1 MLSKMRGARTRMVT
15 DNEKQ
20 MDSKDNQIW
29 QKDLCSQIKV
39 PETGINGQKEYVLWC
54 IRIHC

>member
-1 MLSKMRGARTRMVT
+1 MVT